1 MNRSSMPKQV
11 MTFSNGGLASFI
23 PRQTEIYGQPHEL
36 AYIRPEEGEL
46 LRRFGGMGTPGPG
59 GVPQYGLWETLTGKP
74 FAETKLGQALG
85 LGDSGISEMEQEAY
99 GGSKADFYNSGG
111 FNPSP
116 SYSHPTDNDDDSPSS
131 SQPVAPEPAPV
142 EEEEPLPGSEG
153 VLSNF
158 NFFGG
163 YVPTTREDVLVTNPN
178 SKYPGN
184 PFPIIPFDGP
194 PPGMSEKF
202 GETQVMPKTPAV
214 DPMVQKRLDHMQ
226 GIAALLGQQPATEA
240 MYQGIMS

>member
-11 MTFSNGGLASFI
+11 MAFSNGGLASFI

-59 GVPQYGLWETLTGKP
+59 GVPQYGLWESVTGKP

-85 LGDSGISEMEQEAY
+85 LGDSGDDDNKSNIGSSGYVSLDAIAKEA
-99 GGSKADFYNSGG
+99 
-111 FNPSP
+111 SP
-116 SYSHPTDNDDDSPSS
+116 SYSHPTDNDDKPSS
-131 SQPVAPEPAPV
+131 SQPVAPEPAPG
-142 EEEEPLPGSEG
+142 EEEEPLPGSGG

-163 YVPTTREDVLVTNPN
+163 YVPTTRADVLVTNPDLTR
-178 SKYPGN
+178 PGEFM
-184 PFPIIPFDGP
+184 PYDGV
-194 PPGMSEKF
+194 PPGMNEKF
-202 GETQVMPKTPAV
+202 GETQVMPKMPAV